1 MRGRGAFQLAQMRR
15 RDPRII
21 ELCDH
26 LRAAVDLLERVASE
40 PMEPA
45 PNPKPVPVKDVPM
58 VKVVETDKLALSVR
72 EARKLL
78 GIGQATIYRAMNEGK
93 IPAVKFGKRTL
104 IPTNGLREWLD
115 ALPNR

>member
-1 MRGRGAFQLAQMRR
+1 MRGRGAFQLAQMRH

-40 PMEPA
+40 PVEPA
-45 PNPKPVPVKDVPM
+45 VEERSAS
-58 VKVVETDKLALSVR
+58 VKVPATVALVQTDKLALSVR
-72 EARKLL
+72 ETRKLL
-78 GIGQATIYRAMNEGK
+78 GIGQTTIYRAMNEGK

-104 IPTNGLREWLD
+104 IPTKGLRDWLD

>member
-40 PMEPA
+40 PIEPA
-45 PNPKPVPVKDVPM
+45 PDAKPVPVKEVPTIAP
-58 VKVVETDKLALSVR
+58 VETDKLALSVR
-72 EARKLL
+72 EAGKLL
-78 GIGQATIYRAMNEGK
+78 GIGRGTIYTAVNEGK

-104 IPTNGLREWLD
+104 IPTKGLQEWLN
-115 ALPNR
+115 ALPSR